1 MKKVMGKKLF
11 SKSNLFSVLCFSFLL
26 YLVFPIIQWMFL
38 DANWLGS
45 SSGDCQK
52 EGACWVFI
60 FEQLGTFIFG
70 FYPPEH
76 RWRIWL
82 VFGIWLLG
90 FFGLRFIKKSAKS
103 PVLLILCII
112 LPILSWNLLVGFLG
126 MAKVETSQWGGVFLT
141 LLVSVT
147 GIIVSLPLGV
157 FLALGRQSKLPVLSL
172 CSTLFIEFWRGVPLI
187 TVLFMSSVML
197 PIFLPEHFIV
207 DKLLRALFAVALFSS
222 AYMAEVIR
230 GGLQAIPKGQ
240 YEAGYALG
248 LSYGSNMAFIVIPQA
263 IKHVIPGIVNSFIAL
278 FKDTT
283 LVSIIGMF
291 DVLGVVQAA
300 TTHPDWLGY
309 SIEGYLFAGIFY
321 WICCYSMSKYSESI
335 ERKLSKGY

>member
-1 MKKVMGKKLF
+1 MKKDVKEIFF
-11 SKSNLFSVLCFSFLL
+11 SKSSLFSLLIGAFLL
-26 YLVFPIIQWMFL
+26 YLMFPVIQWTFI
-38 DANWLGS
+38 DANWLGDS
-45 SSGDCQK
+45 SADCQK

-60 FEQLGTFIFG
+60 FQQLGTFVFG
-70 FYPPEH
+70 FYPVQH
-76 RWRIWL
+76 RWRIFL
-82 VFGIWLLG
+82 VVMFWLLG
-90 FFGLRFIKKSAKS
+90 FFGLRFIKKSSRLFFLVA
-103 PVLLILCII
+103 LCLV
-112 LPILSWNLLVGFLG
+112 LPILSWQVLVGFLG
-126 MAKVETSQWGGVFLT
+126 MTKVETSQWGGVFLT
-141 LLVSVT
+141 LLVSFT
-147 GIIVSLPLGV
+147 GIIVSMPLGIV
-157 FLALGRQSKLPVLSL
+157 LALGRQSKLPILSL
-172 CSTLFIEFWRGVPLI
+172 SSTIFIEFWRGIPLI

-197 PIFLPEHFIV
+197 PIFLPERFIV

-230 GGLQAIPKGQ
+230 GGLQAIPRGQ

-248 LSYGSNMAFIVIPQA
+248 LSYGKNMAFVVIPQA

-321 WICCYSMSKYSESI
+321 WFCCYSMSKYSISI